1 MFVKFT
7 SKSKSGTGL
16 GLFISKAFVDARGGK
31 IQAYNNV
38 TVKVLQLVTYIDIK
52 SMLR

>member
-1 MFVKFT
+1 MFLKFT

-16 GLFISKAFVDARGGK
+16 GLFISKAFEARGGK